1 MEYSGRL
8 LALCRLTVDCE
19 TVLMLSLLAQIFL
32 PFATGIVFV
41 DFLLYLVKVVVLL
54 ALLTLVRAAM
64 GRLRLEQMAAFL
76 WKKVTPLALA
86 EMLLML
92 IVRGVFGL

>member
-1 MEYSGRL
+1 M
-8 LALCRLTVDCE
+8 
-19 TVLMLSLLAQIFL
+19 
-32 PFATGIVFV
+32 